1 MSDKL
6 EIAQPILPAPVVSHM
21 LSQSWLTHL
30 QQPLKILPLLIFSQS
45 VENQIVEP
53 LRVFSL
59 QVDQSAMLVDI
70 MQTQPLPQLIVKS
83 LSTLIIRWLS
93 RETRLQALEHTHCAI
108 DVNHPKLLTKLQQK
122 YGQVDVEV
130 QLHLYPIIW
139 EQLMLVIQ
147 MQLGLSWHA
156 ALSALLH

>member
-1 MSDKL
+1 MELTLLVQIVLMSDKL

-83 LSTLIIRWLS
+83 LSTLIIR
-93 RETRLQALEHTHCAI
+93 
-108 DVNHPKLLTKLQQK
+108 
-122 YGQVDVEV
+122 
-130 QLHLYPIIW
+130 
-139 EQLMLVIQ
+139 
-147 MQLGLSWHA
+147 
-156 ALSALLH
+156 